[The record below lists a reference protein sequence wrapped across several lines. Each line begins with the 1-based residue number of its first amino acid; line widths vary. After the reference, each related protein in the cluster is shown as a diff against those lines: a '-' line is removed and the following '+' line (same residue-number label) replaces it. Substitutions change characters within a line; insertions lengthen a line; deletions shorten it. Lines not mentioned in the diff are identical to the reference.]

1 MLLLRLPLL
10 EVSFTPDL
18 LNLKKN
24 YFFLQYKLFYVF
36 PGVDKTQFVVV
47 IDGWAISPPWIAW

>member
-1 MLLLRLPLL
+1 MLLLRPPLL

-18 LNLKKN
+18 LNFKKN

-36 PGVDKTQFVVV
+36 PGVDITQFAVV
-47 IDGWAISPPWIAW
+47 IDGWAMSPPCIAW